1 MLGIMKNISV
11 MTRKEFSDPVSVFV
25 DKKLGNLS

>member
-11 MTRKEFSDPVSVFV
+11 MTRKEFSDTVSVFV
-25 DKKLGNLS
+25 DKKTW